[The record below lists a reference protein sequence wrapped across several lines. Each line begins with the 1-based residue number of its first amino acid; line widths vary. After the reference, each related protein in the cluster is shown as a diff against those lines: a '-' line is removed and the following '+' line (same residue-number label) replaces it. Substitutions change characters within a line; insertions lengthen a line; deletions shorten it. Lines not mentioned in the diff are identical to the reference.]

1 MAPKSFRKIA
11 ALHPKTA
18 TETTKKTGRPNLHW
32 VVVSGKGMAHLRHIQ
47 KQLDGFQQA
56 LLRFWD
62 TGHCLKLTH
71 KRSCLTIDLK
81 KRRHSPACL
90 VVGFHQKKLSS
101 KQKNQDKTD
110 GLKKT
115 NQKLP
120 LPGILGMPLIF
131 FPSVRV
137 HPQTS
142 FQKKTTRPHL
152 PFHVS
157 MISQLSAHAV
167 SGKLAEIGLAN

>member
-1 MAPKSFRKIA
+1 M
-11 ALHPKTA
+11 
-18 TETTKKTGRPNLHW
+18 
-32 VVVSGKGMAHLRHIQ
+32 SGKGMAHLRHIQ
-47 KQLDGFQQA
+47 KQLNGLQRA
-56 LLRFWD
+56 HIENIHRF
-62 TGHCLKLTH
+62 TSLVFFSFFIST
-71 KRSCLTIDLK
+71 K
-81 KRRHSPACL
+81 KNSLP
-90 VVGFHQKKLSS
+90 KK
-101 KQKNQDKTD
+101 KINQDKTD

-115 NQKLP
+115 NQKLA

-131 FPSVRV
+131 FPSLRV

-167 SGKLAEIGLAN
+167 SGKLAEIGLANNKKHNFGRGWDQKPVINRGITPINDGLING